1 MAIDYLRDVKE
12 MEDAGS
18 TDLEI
23 AQHLANKTES
33 PIPCGAAK
41 VVLEE
46 SGLVVEDPIT
56 LQRSGTL
63 VDRYNAM
70 TDPELKALLGWF
82 MSHVFGRGEQIS
94 SDSYP
99 RAVQLAAVLADLPPA
114 LQTVGQQLL
123 ALGGGQPFTGTV
135 EADVVAARQVYQ
147 DEQAEVAR
155 QDSIRALQAEIE
167 NTWINPAV
175 SDGSTTAESLRATIK
190 AGL

>member
-94 SDSYP
+94 SASYP

>member
-114 LQTVGQQLL
+114 LQAVGQQLL

-135 EADVVAARQVYQ
+135 EADVVAARQAYQ
-147 DEQAEVAR
+147 GEQAEEAR

-175 SDGSTTAESLRATIK
+175 SDGSTTAEALRATIK